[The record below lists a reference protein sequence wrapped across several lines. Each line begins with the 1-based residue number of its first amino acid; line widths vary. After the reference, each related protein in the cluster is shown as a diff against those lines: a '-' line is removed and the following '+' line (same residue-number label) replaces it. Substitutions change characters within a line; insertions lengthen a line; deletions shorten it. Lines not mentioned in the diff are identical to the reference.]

1 MTAFA
6 AGAGPPEKMMPTRLT
21 ESLLLLMLFLLLE
34 LVQTHMIWQN
44 AKYDYL
50 TQPIEKLQRSAS
62 QPKTL
67 FTTDPFFDH
76 TGMM

>member
-1 MTAFA
+1 
-6 AGAGPPEKMMPTRLT
+6 
-21 ESLLLLMLFLLLE
+21 MLFLLLE

-44 AKYDYL
+44 AKYGYL
-50 TQPIEKLQRSAS
+50 TQLIEKLQRSAS

>member
-1 MTAFA
+1 
-6 AGAGPPEKMMPTRLT
+6 
-21 ESLLLLMLFLLLE
+21 MLFLLLE

-50 TQPIEKLQRSAS
+50 TQPIEKLQRSAF

-67 FTTDPFFDH
+67 FATDPFFDH